1 MDKVYLLKKR
11 DYEEDRIIGVFGDE
25 ESANK
30 IAKKCEAVIE
40 PWEVINKLED
50 EDVTFFLVKIDREG
64 NIKELREVEN
74 IYQIY
79 TGFDTHKNLYT
90 IVLAKDK
97 DRAAKIANEKRIC
110 IISENKWP
118 KEKNNLHL

>member
-40 PWEVINKLED
+40 PWEVINKLEN
-50 EDVTFFLVKIDREG
+50 EDNTFFLVRIDREG
-64 NIKELREVEN
+64 NIKELLEIKN

-79 TGFDTHKNLYT
+79 TGFDTNNDLYT

-97 DRAAKIANEKRIC
+97 ERAVKIANEKRMC

-118 KEKNNLHL
+118 KNKNNRHL